1 MDEGLQNEVFEKYLS
16 LFYKRTSVCIPVDS
30 DEESESM
37 GYQEKDTYVPDRQ
50 PTGFFSI
57 DPQLPLTFANKN
69 LNDGKDVDEETVH
82 DDHNETCI
90 PTRLRSKSLPNVDKP
105 KQDQNLVQ
113 ENKIAIL
120 EDTSIELSGERTIT
134 PPVQAN
140 VTSKTKI
147 DKGSWKCKHRLRK
160 GIVVGKSP
168 GGYPSATKPLQGVS
182 REIAE
187 LAMVEDE
194 DGDLY
199 ETLVIAPDGCIPN
212 SVVAA
217 LFADLRAKEVI
228 VELPKEVIPY
238 KPPQLS
244 AAQLQELMQ
253 KQTVSTCL

>member
-1 MDEGLQNEVFEKYLS
+1 MDEELQNEVFEKYLS

-30 DEESESM
+30 DEESEAM

-57 DPQLPLTFANKN
+57 DPQLPLKFANKN
-69 LNDGKDVDEETVH
+69 LNDGTNVGEETARN
-82 DDHNETCI
+82 DRNEACI
-90 PTRLRSKSLPNVDKP
+90 PTRLRSTSLPIMNEP

-113 ENKIAIL
+113 ENKGVVL

-134 PPVQAN
+134 PPVQEN
-140 VTSKTKI
+140 VASKTK
-147 DKGSWKCKHRLRK
+147 GSSKCKHRLRK

-168 GGYPSATKPLQGVS
+168 GGYPFATKPLQNVS
-182 REIAE
+182 REITE

-194 DGDLY
+194 NGDQY
-199 ETLVIAPDGCIPN
+199 EALVIAPDGCIPN

-217 LFADLRAKEVI
+217 LFAGMREKEVI
-228 VELPKEVIPY
+228 VEQFKEVIPY

-253 KQTVSTCL
+253 KQTVHVSTWK